1 MIPVPFLNRDLHIL
15 QGLKVKGLLSW
26 LSQDTHPAWL
36 LPELRVRV
44 FFLTLHNLRVCSGR
58 EKILQVNCMK
68 ISRIKYTENPGD
80 GIM

>member
-1 MIPVPFLNRDLHIL
+1 MIPAPFLNRDLHIL

-44 FFLTLHNLRVCSGR
+44 FSFNLGY
-58 EKILQVNCMK
+58 
-68 ISRIKYTENPGD
+68 RIFSQKH
-80 GIM
+80 

>member
-1 MIPVPFLNRDLHIL
+1 MIPFPFLNRDLHIL

-44 FFLTLHNLRVCSGR
+44 FTFNLGYSYSVGGISISVGLYQGWHN
-58 EKILQVNCMK
+58 
-68 ISRIKYTENPGD
+68 
-80 GIM
+80 